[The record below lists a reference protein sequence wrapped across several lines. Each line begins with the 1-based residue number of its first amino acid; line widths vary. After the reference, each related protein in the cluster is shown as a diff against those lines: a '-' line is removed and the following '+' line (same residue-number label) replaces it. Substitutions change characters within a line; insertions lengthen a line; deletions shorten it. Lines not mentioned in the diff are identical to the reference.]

1 MFDIFYIGKKP
12 NLFSF
17 EREVSSLDEALKMSK
32 TRCFWVIN
40 YLCDYSNFDFLW
52 EPVPWEAHHQHAFS
66 SQWQKDSG
74 TYLVPKE
81 GADDINY
88 HADICIPRL
97 SSNDV
102 YLIDHGNKELDNV
115 IKQLESKGLT
125 IKKKARFISS
135 YHGTLERI
143 LSQETDEFVWVCSSI
158 CDYSDF
164 DFSWH
169 PDQWQL
175 TMFHVFPSN
184 EQRFGDTFLINTVSF
199 NDRIKKTEILEWYD
213 TINFVSDMPVKRWPT
228 EVVKTDT
235 ESQVPKVLEH
245 TFTSP
250 IVLFTNRD
258 TINFDIPTINLW
270 REKTRTVI
278 PLSNGGNT
286 LLVTRDAKNY
296 IRTQLYDYEF
306 INKKHKNL
314 QDDPLDIVFI
324 SNGESNADENWEHLL
339 SIVDTR
345 HKVHRVDKVNGRL
358 KSARAAAKLSGTS
371 WFFCINAKLKVNPN
385 FDWNWQPDRMQESKH
400 YIFYARN
407 PITELEYGHMAMTAW
422 NKKLVNTDTNWG
434 LDFTM
439 SHVHEVVTLNSGIAY
454 YGNDP
459 WMAWRTAFRETLKLK
474 YMYSLQKDIDTEYRI
489 NAWLNSNKGEF
500 GEWSQKGATDAVEY
514 FIKIA
519 GELELIQLSY
529 EWDWLDS
536 YFNSTYD

>member
-184 EQRFGDTFLINTVSF
+184 EQRFGDTFLINTASF
-199 NDRIKKTEILEWYD
+199 NVRIKKTEILEWYD
-213 TINFVSDMPVKRWPT
+213 TIHPVNNISVKRWPI
-228 EVVKTDT
+228 EVIKTDD
-235 ESQVPKVLEH
+235 ESRVSKILEH
-245 TFTSP
+245 TFTGP
-250 IVLFTNRD
+250 VVLFTDQN
-258 TINFDIPTINLW
+258 TIHFDIPTINLW
-270 REKTRTVI
+270 REKTRSVI
-278 PLSNGGNT
+278 PLSTGSNT

-296 IRTQLYDYEF
+296 INTQIHDYPYIDKTYRGNYED
-306 INKKHKNL
+306 K
-314 QDDPLDIVFI
+314 PLDVMFI
-324 SNGESNADENWEHLL
+324 DNGEQNAEQNWEHLL
-339 SIVDTR
+339 IIVNTA
-345 HKVHRVDKVNGRL
+345 KYNVHRT
-358 KSARAAAKLSGTS
+358 KSIEEAAKLSSTS
-371 WFFCINAKLKVNPN
+371 WFFAINGNLKISSG
-385 FDWNWQPDRMQESKH
+385 FDWSWQPDRMQESKNYVFH
-400 YIFYARN
+400 AFN
-407 PITELEYGHMAMTAW
+407 PITGLEYSHMAIVVW
-422 NKKLVNTDTNWG
+422 NKKLISLSRNK
-434 LDFTM
+434 
-439 SHVHEVVTLNSGIAY
+439 HEVVPIVSGTVNYANAPETVHSIA
-454 YGNDP
+454 
-459 WMAWRTAFRETLKLK
+459 FKETLRLK
-474 YMYSLQKDIDTEYRI
+474 EVYNQQKDIVTEYRI
-489 NAWLNSNKGEF
+489 NTWLLVDNSELR
-500 GEWSQKGATDAVEY
+500 EWSKKGANDALEY
-514 FIKIA
+514 YNRKH
-519 GELELIQLSY
+519 
-529 EWDWLDS
+529 
-536 YFNSTYD
+536 